1 MCRVLVYGSS
11 VGAGVGG
18 VGPEYQ
24 NMSYPPSAARH
35 PDYQNMSYPP
45 SAARHPEYQNMSYP
59 PSAARLPENQNLSY
73 PQANYMNSTPQV
85 PEQEQTYET
94 LKPGHGTTASP
105 APQFSSPVATSKPRV
120 VGGGLL
126 YADLVFRLADSLL
139 EGDQSATAVA
149 AAGPPPAAE
158 EPVNFAR
165 LDFNVMAALHKT
177 KEERDEERRQR
188 LEEEAREE
196 ESRKKEEER
205 KLAKKKKKQKKRNG
219 QNRQQKCSS
228 PFPSSRPQKWPYID

>member
-1 MCRVLVYGSS
+1 
-11 VGAGVGG
+11 
-18 VGPEYQ
+18 
-24 NMSYPPSAARH
+24 
-35 PDYQNMSYPP
+35 
-45 SAARHPEYQNMSYP
+45 
-59 PSAARLPENQNLSY
+59 
-73 PQANYMNSTPQV
+73 MNSTPQV

>member
-1 MCRVLVYGSS
+1 MVHAQRTSANLHEPHQHRESKVCRVLL
-11 VGAGVGG
+11 
-18 VGPEYQ
+18 
-24 NMSYPPSAARH
+24 H
-35 PDYQNMSYPP
+35 
-45 SAARHPEYQNMSYP
+45 
-59 PSAARLPENQNLSY
+59 
-73 PQANYMNSTPQV
+73 
-85 PEQEQTYET
+85 
-94 LKPGHGTTASP
+94 
-105 APQFSSPVATSKPRV
+105 
-120 VGGGLL
+120 
-126 YADLVFRLADSLL
+126 SLL

-219 QNRQQKCSS
+219 QNRRSCWCGSCRFAVLEPPDQVQKHPTHLASS
-228 PFPSSRPQKWPYID
+228 VMVWFV